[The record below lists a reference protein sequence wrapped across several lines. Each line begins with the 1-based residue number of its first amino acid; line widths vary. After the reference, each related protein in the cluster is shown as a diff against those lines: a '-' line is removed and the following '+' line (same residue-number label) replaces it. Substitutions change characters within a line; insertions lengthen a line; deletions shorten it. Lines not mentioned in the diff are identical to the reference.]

1 MFTKNKL
8 EPIISIRVRDKRKS
22 NKSDKN
28 NFANVLSYQY
38 AIHWHFMVTE
48 NETENMETKKQSGI

>member
-1 MFTKNKL
+1 M
-8 EPIISIRVRDKRKS
+8 RKS

-48 NETENMETKKQSGI
+48 NETENMETKKQSGIECTYLNQYKSIST